1 MDAAEDDEPD
11 VEVFWEFRV
20 ILDEL
25 VLDVKD
31 ELVEFSLLV
40 FIKLFDK
47 DLFLWL
53 LMVTSSLD
61 EHEDDEDDMDEEEK
75 ELVI

>member
-1 MDAAEDDEPD
+1 
-11 VEVFWEFRV
+11 V
-20 ILDEL
+20 I
-25 VLDVKD
+25 D

-47 DLFLWL
+47 DLFL
-53 LMVTSSLD
+53 LMVISSLD